1 MKTGLLKIGRQREP
15 SVIPGFGI
23 TLGFTTFFLCAIVLI
38 PLAALALKT
47 GGMDSERFIEVITS
61 DRAVASYKL
70 SFGASLLAAGVN
82 MVFGFAIAWVLVRY
96 DFPGRKFIDAIID
109 MPFALPT
116 AVSGIA
122 LTTVFSA
129 NGWIGQYL
137 EPLGIQVAYTWIGI
151 TVALTLIGMP
161 FVVRTVQPAIQ
172 EVQRDLE
179 DAAETLGAG
188 RFYVFR
194 RIIFPTVLPALLT
207 GFTLAFARAVGEYG
221 SVVFIAGNMPMKTE
235 ITPLLIWIKLE
246 EFDYQGAAAL
256 GVVMLAISFAMLLA
270 INLLQLWGRKRM
282 MVSR

>member
-1 MKTGLLKIGRQREP
+1 MKAVGQREP
-15 SVIPGFGI
+15 NVIPGFGI

-38 PLAALALKT
+38 PLAALILKA
-47 GGMDSERFIEVITS
+47 GGMEWERFVGVITS
-61 DRAVASYKL
+61 ERAVASYRL
-70 SFGASLLAAGVN
+70 SFGASLVAATVN
-82 MVFGFAIAWVLVRY
+82 MVFGFAIAWTLVRY
-96 DFPGRKFIDAIID
+96 DFPGRKIIDAIID

-122 LTTVFSA
+122 LTTVFA
-129 NGWIGQYL
+129 GNGWIGQYL

-161 FVVRTVQPAIQ
+161 FVVRTVQPALS
-172 EVQRDLE
+172 EVQRDIE

-194 RIIFPTVLPALLT
+194 RIIVPTVLPALLT

-235 ITPLLIWIKLE
+235 ITPLLIFIRLE
-246 EFDYQGAAAL
+246 EFDYEGAAAL
-256 GVVMLAISFAMLLA
+256 GVVMLSISFVMLLA
-270 INLLQLWGRKRM
+270 INLLQVWGRKRM
-282 MVSR
+282 MVRR